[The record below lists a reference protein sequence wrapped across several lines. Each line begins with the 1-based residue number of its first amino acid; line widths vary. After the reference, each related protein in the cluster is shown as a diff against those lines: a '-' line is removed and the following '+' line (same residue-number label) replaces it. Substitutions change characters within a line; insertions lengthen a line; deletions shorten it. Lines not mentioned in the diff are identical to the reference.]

1 MKKLFKI
8 TLLLIFTSSFSSCE
22 KDDICA
28 EETPTTPR
36 LIIEFY
42 DSINTSVLKNVANL
56 KATGNGASTSLEF
69 NGVNTIRL
77 PLKTNEN
84 FTQYTLEINS
94 TSITATKNT
103 DLIKF
108 NYTTNDIYI
117 SRACGFKS
125 QFDLNLLNATIKTN
139 PVGDVVYWIKNIE
152 IIKNKIET
160 EDDIHIKMYF

>member
-22 KDDICA
+22 KNDICA

-77 PLKTNEN
+77 PLKTN
-84 FTQYTLEINS
+84 
-94 TSITATKNT
+94 
-103 DLIKF
+103 
-108 NYTTNDIYI
+108 
-117 SRACGFKS
+117 
-125 QFDLNLLNATIKTN
+125 
-139 PVGDVVYWIKNIE
+139 
-152 IIKNKIET
+152 
-160 EDDIHIKMYF
+160 